1 MASATMEAAMPMSIA
16 EIAARAQDFE
26 YNPYIRLRVWLR
38 TAELL
43 LREAEIYEDEGNI
56 QQAYMLLMRFV
67 TLVAEKLSAHPDSK
81 DPANRRALKSMI
93 KCIPDAVDRLEILK
107 PRIVAR
113 YEAWQ
118 TDNEG
123 RDKAAAGLWDGRG
136 FASKRYAETDP
147 AIAGRAKTLEASE
160 HSGLAIKLAH
170 KEIRRRDDV
179 RRITRRDSERD
190 QVRYEGGDDGVDL
203 QRRMEDTRRKMDSR
217 DKDTEEG
224 ARKKL
229 TKLHPS
235 ASEPS
240 SSTPRSSEYKYPLIS
255 KSKPFTYE
263 EMTAQSERNFGRESA
278 PPIPSKQL
286 IRTGIPFESSAPAR
300 PAKLLEEEPPS
311 STPSPV
317 DDPSAYTFK
326 PSAYLENGS
335 PLRTLFL
342 PNMLRESFLSIAR
355 PNTEANLETC
365 GILCG
370 TLISNALFISRLVI
384 PEQESTSDTCETTNE
399 GALFDYCD
407 KEDLMVLGWIHTHP
421 SQTCF
426 MSSRDLHTHCGYQV
440 MMPESIAIV
449 CAPSKSPSWGVF
461 RMTDPPGMKS
471 VLNCRQTGLFHPHP
485 ETDIYT
491 DAMRPGHVFET
502 PGMEFKVVDLRPRQ
516 R

>member
-1 MASATMEAAMPMSIA
+1 MHPVADSL
-16 EIAARAQDFE
+16 RQAQ
-26 YNPYIRLRVWLR
+26 
-38 TAELL
+38 
-43 LREAEIYEDEGNI
+43 IYEDEGNI

-67 TLVAEKLSAHPDSK
+67 TLVADKLSAHPDSK
-81 DPANRRALKSMI
+81 DPANRRALKLMI
-93 KCIPDAVDRLEILK
+93 KSIPDAVDRLEILK

-118 TDNEG
+118 TEHAG
-123 RDKAAAGLWDGRG
+123 RDEPAAALWDGQGPGSMGRP
-136 FASKRYAETDP
+136 SKYAETDP

-160 HSGLAIKLAH
+160 NSGLAVKLAH

-179 RRITRRDSERD
+179 RRITKQGNDRD
-190 QVRYEGGDDGVDL
+190 QMGYEGGDDGVDL

-217 DKDTEEG
+217 ERDTEG
-224 ARKKL
+224 TRKKL

-240 SSTPRSSEYKYPLIS
+240 STPPRSSEYRYPSIS
-255 KSKPFTYE
+255 KSKPFKYE
-263 EMTAQSERNFGRESA
+263 DKPAEIERNFGRESA
-278 PPIPSKQL
+278 PPIPSKQV
-286 IRTGIPFESSAPAR
+286 IRTTISYESPAPMR
-300 PAKLLEEEPPS
+300 PAKLLKEEPPS

-342 PNMLRESFLSIAR
+342 PTMLRESFLSIAR
-355 PNTEANLETC
+355 PNTQANLETC

-449 CAPSKSPSWGVF
+449 CAPSKSPS
-461 RMTDPPGMKS
+461 
-471 VLNCRQTGLFHPHP
+471 
-485 ETDIYT
+485 
-491 DAMRPGHVFET
+491 
-502 PGMEFKVVDLRPRQ
+502 
-516 R
+516 